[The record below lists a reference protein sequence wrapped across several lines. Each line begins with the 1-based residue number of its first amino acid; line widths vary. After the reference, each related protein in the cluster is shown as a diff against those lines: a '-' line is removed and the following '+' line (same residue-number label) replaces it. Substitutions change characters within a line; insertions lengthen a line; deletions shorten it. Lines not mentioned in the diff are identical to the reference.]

1 MKYEEELNSEGSLKA
16 IFEVSVD
23 PTFIKNLEGKYVRI
37 NKACVEI
44 FGIPEE
50 EIIGKTDLD
59 IFPEKVA
66 NEILDMDKKVFH
78 GEVIKKDV
86 SRIIDGKN
94 YFFEISK
101 VPLYDE
107 NREIYGLVGIA
118 RDITRRKYLEKRQSE
133 LEVELLRE
141 KRLSSIGHLAS
152 GIAHNINNPL
162 TVILGRAQL
171 LKMKMPDIKEL
182 DTIISQ
188 SNKIKAIVDN
198 MNIKSCQEKDTTK
211 RPLDFNELLST
222 ELNFLEADPFFK
234 HEIQKDFQ
242 FQEGLPSVEAVY
254 ADFSQC
260 INSIICFSMDL
271 MRNSDEKRLIVKT
284 SNDKNFIYID
294 ISDTGCGISKEAAS
308 KLFSPEGS
316 TVSFE
321 LGSEEERPGFPQLK
335 LYKSYLLLNK
345 YEVKMDVKSKV
356 GKGTTFTM
364 KIPYREYKTTR

>member
-1 MKYEEELNSEGSLKA
+1 
-16 IFEVSVD
+16 
-23 PTFIKNLEGKYVRI
+23 I

-242 FQEGLPSVEAVY
+242 F
-254 ADFSQC
+254 
-260 INSIICFSMDL
+260 
-271 MRNSDEKRLIVKT
+271 
-284 SNDKNFIYID
+284 
-294 ISDTGCGISKEAAS
+294 
-308 KLFSPEGS
+308 
-316 TVSFE
+316 
-321 LGSEEERPGFPQLK
+321 
-335 LYKSYLLLNK
+335 
-345 YEVKMDVKSKV
+345 
-356 GKGTTFTM
+356 
-364 KIPYREYKTTR
+364 